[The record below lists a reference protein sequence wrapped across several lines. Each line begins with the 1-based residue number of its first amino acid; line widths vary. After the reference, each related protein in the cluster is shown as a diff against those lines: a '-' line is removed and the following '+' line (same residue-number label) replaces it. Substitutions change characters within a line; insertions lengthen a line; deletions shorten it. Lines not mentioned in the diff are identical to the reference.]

1 MKKVLV
7 LSNITLLNE
16 VMSFHP
22 QNFLIDMAS
31 YVLKYNFSFDKDF
44 YLQVSAPAM
53 GSIFAPNY
61 ANLLMGYF
69 DHCYV
74 FNSEVN
80 PFVHIL
86 LDGTDTMMTNFA
98 FFMGDLNGLAV
109 CIYSK

>member
-1 MKKVLV
+1 
-7 LSNITLLNE
+7 
-16 VMSFHP
+16 
-22 QNFLIDMAS
+22 
-31 YVLKYNFSFDKDF
+31 
-44 YLQVSAPAM
+44 
-53 GSIFAPNY
+53 
-61 ANLLMGYF
+61 MGYF